1 MGRSSAVIFFGPFLF
16 SRHGL
21 CPLIAMGADTGAKQ
35 LNTRSNK
42 NMRSIVTTL
51 STLIFLGASGM
62 ASAQDKAGPVAT
74 LEKLEGTV
82 MVDRGTGYTTQKG
95 VVQLNEGDSV
105 ITLKDSAAEIVF
117 RDGCRAQ
124 LKANNM
130 MSISLNPGCKAP
142 IVAVNPPAA
151 VGAGAAGAAGASS
164 WAVPVLAGAG
174 VVALIAAGGSDDDN
188 PISGE

>member
-1 MGRSSAVIFFGPFLF
+1 
-16 SRHGL
+16 
-21 CPLIAMGADTGAKQ
+21 
-35 LNTRSNK
+35 
-42 NMRSIVTTL
+42 MRLIVTTL
-51 STLIFLGASGM
+51 STLILLGASGM

-82 MVDRGTGYTTQKG
+82 MVNRGTGYTTQKAS
-95 VVQLNEGDSV
+95 VPLSEGDSV

-142 IVAVNPPAA
+142 IVAVNPPAPFT
-151 VGAGAAGAAGASS
+151 AGAAGAGASS
-164 WAVPVLAGAG
+164 WAVPVLVGAG
-174 VVALIAAGGSDDDN
+174 VVALVAASGDSDDDT

>member
-1 MGRSSAVIFFGPFLF
+1 
-16 SRHGL
+16 
-21 CPLIAMGADTGAKQ
+21 
-35 LNTRSNK
+35 
-42 NMRSIVTTL
+42 MRSIITTL
-51 STLIFLGASGM
+51 STLIILGASGM

-82 MVDRGTGYTTQKG
+82 MVNKGTGYTTQNAS
-95 VVQLNEGDSV
+95 VPLNEGDSV

-117 RDGCRAQ
+117 KDGCRAQ

-151 VGAGAAGAAGASS
+151 VGAAAAASN
-164 WAVPVLAGAG
+164 WVPPALAGVG
-174 VVALIAAGGSDDDN
+174 VVALIAASESDDDK

>member
-1 MGRSSAVIFFGPFLF
+1 
-16 SRHGL
+16 
-21 CPLIAMGADTGAKQ
+21 
-35 LNTRSNK
+35 
-42 NMRSIVTTL
+42 MRSIITAL
-51 STLIFLGASGM
+51 STLIILGASGM

-82 MVDRGTGYTTQKG
+82 MVNKGTGYTTQNAS
-95 VVQLNEGDSV
+95 VPLNEGDSV

-117 RDGCRAQ
+117 KDGCRAQ

-151 VGAGAAGAAGASS
+151 VGAAAAASN
-164 WAVPVLAGAG
+164 WVPPALAGVG
-174 VVALIAAGGSDDDN
+174 VVALIATSGSDDDN

>member
-1 MGRSSAVIFFGPFLF
+1 MLF
-16 SRHGL
+16 SSDGFG
-21 CPLIAMGADTGAKQ
+21 PLIAKGANAGAKQ
-35 LNTRSNK
+35 LKTRSGNT
-42 NMRSIVTTL
+42 MRSIVTTL
-51 STLIFLGASGM
+51 SALVLLGASGM

-82 MVDRGTGYTTQKG
+82 MVNKGTGYTTQKG
-95 VVQLNEGDSV
+95 SVPLNEGDSV
-105 ITLKDSAAEIVF
+105 ITLRDSAAEIVF

-151 VGAGAAGAAGASS
+151 VGAAPTGVAASNWVFPA
-164 WAVPVLAGAG
+164 LAGVG
-174 VVALIAAGGSDDDN
+174 VVALIASGDDDK

>member
-1 MGRSSAVIFFGPFLF
+1 
-16 SRHGL
+16 
-21 CPLIAMGADTGAKQ
+21 MGADTGAKQ
-35 LNTRSNK
+35 LNTRSSK

-51 STLIFLGASGM
+51 STLILLGASGM

-117 RDGCRAQ
+117 SDGCRAQ

-142 IVAVNPPAA
+142 IVAVNPPAPFT
-151 VGAGAAGAAGASS
+151 AGAAGAAGAGASS

-174 VVALIAAGGSDDDN
+174 VIALIAASGGDDDT

>member
-1 MGRSSAVIFFGPFLF
+1 MHSSVITLAALVFLGTANISSA
-16 SRHGL
+16 
-21 CPLIAMGADTGAKQ
+21 Q
-35 LNTRSNK
+35 NK
-42 NMRSIVTTL
+42 
-51 STLIFLGASGM
+51 A
-62 ASAQDKAGPVAT
+62 PVAT
-74 LEKLEGTV
+74 LDKLEGTV
-82 MVDRGTGYTTQKG
+82 MVDKGAGYTTQKG

-151 VGAGAAGAAGASS
+151 AGAAGTAASS
-164 WAVPVLAGAG
+164 WAIPVLAGAG
-174 VVALIAAGGSDDDN
+174 VIALIAAGGSDDDT

>member
-1 MGRSSAVIFFGPFLF
+1 MHSSVI
-16 SRHGL
+16 
-21 CPLIAMGADTGAKQ
+21 
-35 LNTRSNK
+35 
-42 NMRSIVTTL
+42 TL
-51 STLIFLGASGM
+51 AALVFLGTANI
-62 ASAQDKAGPVAT
+62 ASAQNKAPVAT
-74 LEKLEGTV
+74 LDKLEGTV
-82 MVDRGTGYTTQKG
+82 MVDKGAGYTTQKG

-117 RDGCRAQ
+117 SDGCRAQ

-142 IVAVNPPAA
+142 IVAVNPPAPFT
-151 VGAGAAGAAGASS
+151 AGAAGAGASS

-174 VVALIAAGGSDDDN
+174 VIALIAASGGDDDT

>member
-1 MGRSSAVIFFGPFLF
+1 MGRGSAVIFFGPFLF

-21 CPLIAMGADTGAKQ
+21 RPLIAMGADTGAKQ
-35 LNTRSNK
+35 LKTRSSNT
-42 NMRSIVTTL
+42 MVSIVTTL
-51 STLIFLGASGM
+51 STLILLGASGM
-62 ASAQDKAGPVAT
+62 ASAQDKAAPVAT

-82 MVDRGTGYTTQKG
+82 MVNKGTGYTTQKG
-95 VVQLNEGDSV
+95 VVQLSEGDSV

-142 IVAVNPPAA
+142 IVAVNPPAPFT
-151 VGAGAAGAAGASS
+151 AGAAGAGASS
-164 WAVPVLAGAG
+164 WALPALAGVG
-174 VVALIAAGGSDDDN
+174 VVALIAASGGDDDT

>member
-1 MGRSSAVIFFGPFLF
+1 MGRGFAVIFFGPFLF

-21 CPLIAMGADTGAKQ
+21 RPLIEMGADTGAKQ
-35 LNTRSNK
+35 LKTRSSN

-51 STLIFLGASGM
+51 STVILLGASGM
-62 ASAQDKAGPVAT
+62 ASAQDKAAPVAT

-95 VVQLNEGDSV
+95 AVQLNEGDSV

-124 LKANNM
+124 LNANNM

-142 IVAVNPPAA
+142 IVAVNPPAPFT
-151 VGAGAAGAAGASS
+151 AGAGASS
-164 WAVPVLAGAG
+164 WALPALAGVG
-174 VVALIAAGGSDDDN
+174 VVALIAASGGDDDT

>member
-1 MGRSSAVIFFGPFLF
+1 MGRGFAVIFFGPILF
-16 SRHGL
+16 SRHGFA
-21 CPLIAMGADTGAKQ
+21 PLIDKGADAGARQ
-35 LNTRSNK
+35 LKTRSSNT
-42 NMRSIVTTL
+42 MHSIITTL
-51 STLIFLGASGM
+51 STLIILGASGM
-62 ASAQDKAGPVAT
+62 ASAQDKTGPVAT

-82 MVDRGTGYTTQKG
+82 MVNKGTGYTTQKG
-95 VVQLNEGDSV
+95 SVPLNEGDSV

-117 RDGCRAQ
+117 SDGCRAQ

-130 MSISLNPGCKAP
+130 MAISLNPGCKAP

-151 VGAGAAGAAGASS
+151 VGAGAAGAGAPS
-164 WAVPVLAGAG
+164 WAGPVLAGAG